1 MLTCTVHANNF
12 LIHILP
18 WLCYYD
24 KKKISSLNQPLLV
37 HKHEQIEPFV
47 TNIKLA
53 NS

>member
-24 KKKISSLNQPLLV
+24 KKKLSSLNQPLPV

-47 TNIKLA
+47 SNIK
-53 NS
+53 